1 MSHSPRQREFWNGQA
16 GEQWVRRN
24 DVLDAMLAPMTAPTM
39 DALTAAPGS
48 NVLDI
53 GCGAGETTMLLA
65 QRGLKPLG
73 VDISAP
79 LVALAKQRATA
90 AGSPARF
97 MEADAGATTV
107 PGAPFDAL
115 FSRFGVMFFEDPQA
129 AFTHL
134 HAQMKRDAPMAFVC
148 WRSVAEN
155 SWNLIPMQAV
165 LPLLPQAPPPPDPHA
180 PGPMAFADADR
191 TTRIL
196 SAAGWQGVRFTRWD
210 GELVIGNDLEETADF
225 MGGMAVQR
233 LVAGLS
239 IDPAEIRKRVV
250 DGLRPLAGA
259 DGVLRAPA
267 ACWIVIGRA

>member
-1 MSHSPRQREFWNGQA
+1 MSHSPQQREFWNGPA
-16 GEQWVRRN
+16 AEQWVRRQ
-24 DVLDAMLAPMTAPTM
+24 DVLDAMLAPMTGPTM
-39 DALTAAPGS
+39 DALGTASGS
-48 NVLDI
+48 SVLDI
-53 GCGAGETTMLLA
+53 GCGAGTTTMLLA

-79 LVALAKQRATA
+79 LVALAKQRAAA
-90 AGSPARF
+90 AGSSARF
-97 MEADAGATTV
+97 MEADAGATAL

-134 HAQMKRDAPMAFVC
+134 HAQMKPGAPMAFVC
-148 WRSVAEN
+148 WRGVAEN
-155 SWNLIPMQAV
+155 VWNLIPMQAV

-180 PGPMAFADADR
+180 PGPMAFADVER

-196 SAAGWQGVRFTRWD
+196 TAAGWRDVRFTPWG
-210 GELVIGNDLEETADF
+210 GELVIGDDIEETADF

-233 LVAGLS
+233 LIAGTN
-239 IDPAEIRKRVV
+239 IDPAEVRKRVV
-250 DGLRPLAGA
+250 NGLRPLAGA

-267 ACWIVIGRA
+267 ACWIVTGRA